1 MLICQEDSHAEAQS
15 DDREARGQYTS
26 GGNLRI
32 LQCTILRRPTRIFGN
47 ILRAWKA
54 RSVHGREEWGDP
66 QVRIVFSGKRESWG
80 KVAFC
85 STVAALSRRRR
96 FARVVVASHVPK
108 DRSRPVMS

>member
-1 MLICQEDSHAEAQS
+1 MDEK
-15 DDREARGQYTS
+15 S
-26 GGNLRI
+26 G
-32 LQCTILRRPTRIFGN
+32 
-47 ILRAWKA
+47 
-54 RSVHGREEWGDP
+54 GDP

-108 DRSRPVMS
+108 DRSQPVMS